1 MGEEEDE
8 RKGQNHFSNLGRV
21 TIDHV
26 GAPNQMGMGD
36 SWNLAARTLLT
47 RTRRQMSA
55 LSLGKHRD
63 RDV

>member
-1 MGEEEDE
+1 MDDEEEE

-21 TIDHV
+21 IIVWVHQTRW
-26 GAPNQMGMGD
+26 GMGG

-47 RTRRQMSA
+47 RARRQMSA

>member
-1 MGEEEDE
+1 MDEEEEE
-8 RKGQNHFSNLGRV
+8 RKGQNHFFKSWEGYYR
-21 TIDHV
+21 V
-26 GAPNQMGMGD
+26 GAPNQMGNGD

-47 RTRRQMSA
+47 RARRQMSA